1 MWLLMAPV
9 RCVLGATFYFVVAE
23 IVCDTVA
30 TSQHS
35 MLIVNA
41 AGGASSAGLRREVWT
56 KPKFGQRPKMLDRTA
71 SPTDRIT
78 ALINRM
84 LSERSLRFPAFP
96 DDDLRSLGLSSLDMV
111 NLVLAVEA
119 EFDVSIPDADITPTR
134 FRSIATI
141 AELVTA
147 LQSAYEQAS

>member
-1 MWLLMAPV
+1 
-9 RCVLGATFYFVVAE
+9 
-23 IVCDTVA
+23 
-30 TSQHS
+30 

-41 AGGASSAGLRREVWT
+41 ADGANRARPLREVWT
-56 KPKFGQRPKMLDRTA
+56 KPKFGQQPKMLDRTA

-147 LQSAYEQAS
+147 LQSMYEQAS